1 MDSESLT
8 MILTKKGLVN
18 VRTKHPTIGNV
29 WDINLQI
36 FEAELSWCSSPKRD
50 RKINPTHVPRLSIR
64 SMGLWS
70 TRASAGA
77 LKSQHV
83 VKHVSSWLQVTPWQ
97 DHDTMDF
104 LHWLVVSTYPS
115 EQYESQ
121 WEGWHPIYE
130 MENNPVIFE
139 TTNQYTSVTSVISAP
154 QHAVQDRCTPRCFR
168 WRYRWSTP
176 ELCGISLQ
184 LLPKKRKEQCHTVQS
199 LCLVGNGWN
208 RNGHL
213 GRLDK
218 ISR

>member
-1 MDSESLT
+1 MGYQSPDIWSWAKLVFK
-8 MILTKKGLVN
+8 IPKKGQKNQPEKLEI
-18 VRTKHPTIGNV
+18 P
-29 WDINLQI
+29 LI
-36 FEAELSWCSSPKRD
+36 FCVAS
-50 RKINPTHVPRLSIR
+50 LSIR

-97 DHDTMDF
+97 DHDTIF
-104 LHWLVVSTYPS
+104 LHIC
-115 EQYESQ
+115 
-121 WEGWHPIYE
+121 H
-130 MENNPVIFE
+130 
-139 TTNQYTSVTSVISAP
+139 VTSVISAP

-168 WRYRWSTP
+168 WRYRWSAP
-176 ELCGISLQ
+176 ELCGVSLQ

-213 GRLDK
+213 GRLVDK
-218 ISR
+218 NHTKWSIITMIDTSWYSHLSRNRPPSLGDVDQGWPPKSPAARTARGCGLVPAIYIG